1 MLDQAVGMTMTNC
14 SEANFPWMYKVCPNM
29 KKATYS
35 EGEDP
40 NFSEVVALGSQVMF
54 SQVDDLRAKCEE
66 VDVPM
71 INVMFKTFDEMEKS
85 VSLTA
90 EVLGD
95 DAIEIAKAYN
105 KDLKEV
111 LTDIKDKTDKLTDA
125 EKPKVLT
132 GNSVYKLDLDGKGTI
147 ISDWIDACGGIQVVE
162 GDTTGKTT
170 AEYSLEQIIAWDPD
184 IIITDV
190 PSQVDEILAD
200 LDWAA
205 ISAVQ
210 KKQVYVN
217 PQGVFMWN
225 RYGVEE
231 LLQLKWASKLFH
243 PTLFEDVDIEQA
255 VMDFYKTYLHYDLT
269 AEEAQLIIAAKDPD
283 GSDHAVKGS
292 D

>member
-1 MLDQAVGMTMTNC
+1 
-14 SEANFPWMYKVCPNM
+14 
-29 KKATYS
+29 
-35 EGEDP
+35 
-40 NFSEVVALGSQVMF
+40 MF

-66 VDVPM
+66 VGVPM

-111 LTDIKDKTDKLTDA
+111 LAAVKDKTDKLTDA

-190 PSQVDEILAD
+190 PSQVDEILTD
-200 LDWAA
+200 PDWAA
-205 ISAVQ
+205 IDAVQ

-243 PTLFEDVDIEQA
+243 PTLFADVDIEQA